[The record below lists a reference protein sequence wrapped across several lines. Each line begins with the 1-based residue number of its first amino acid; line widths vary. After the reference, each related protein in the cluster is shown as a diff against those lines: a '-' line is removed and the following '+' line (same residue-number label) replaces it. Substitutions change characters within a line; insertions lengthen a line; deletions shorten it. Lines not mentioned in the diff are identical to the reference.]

1 MSIRPTTERGR
12 LYKTTQAMVAGELR
26 EGILSGVLKG
36 GQPLRQTEI
45 AERFRVSR
53 ILAREALRQLEGE
66 ELISFYPPPR
76 DGRLRALLRGGAR
89 DLRDPGCAGNHDD
102 PQGDPTP
109 FPKRNSNVPRR
120 CSTL

>member
-66 ELISFYPPPR
+66 GLISFYPTPGWSSPSSPTSW
-76 DGRLRALLRGGAR
+76 RARSPSFGSRWKPCRSAR
-89 DLRDPGCAGNHDD
+89 
-102 PQGDPTP
+102 
-109 FPKRNSNVPRR
+109 
-120 CSTL
+120 